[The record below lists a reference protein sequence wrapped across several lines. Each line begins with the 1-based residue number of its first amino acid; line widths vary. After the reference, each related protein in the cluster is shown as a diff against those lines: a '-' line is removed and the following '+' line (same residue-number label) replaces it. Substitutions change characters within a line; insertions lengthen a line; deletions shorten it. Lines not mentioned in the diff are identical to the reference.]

1 MAKKRTYKPRIVGGH
16 VMTQADL
23 ERTHKYLL
31 DLERVEA
38 ISDEMRAVVEGY
50 GPSWSTSCRRWSS
63 GGKCD
68 YLPLPQGAVTRQHQH
83 V

>member
-1 MAKKRTYKPRIVGGH
+1 MAKKRKYERRIVGGH

-38 ISDEMRAVVEGY
+38 ISDEMRVVIEELW
-50 GPSWSTSCRRWSS
+50 PELVH
-63 GGKCD
+63 K
-68 YLPLPQGAVTRQHQH
+68 LPPREN
-83 V
+83 